1 MGFYS
6 FAATDSTSKGPVAG
20 RQIDLV
26 KTSSR
31 TRLHIIFDDMM
42 MVQGERAACRWS
54 IRINGNDMR
63 SVCPSLCTCMFM
75 RMFMRMFMGMLGM
88 CIGMHVYGHVYGH
101 VYRHVYRQY
110 MCPGLCTGMCIDVDK
125 DM

>member
-6 FAATDSTSKGPVAG
+6 FAATDSTSKGLVAG

-75 RMFMRMFMGMLGM
+75 RMFMGMFMGM
-88 CIGMHVYGHVYGH
+88 CIGMF
-101 VYRHVYRQY
+101 
-110 MCPGLCTGMCIDVDK
+110 MGMCIGMFIGSTCVRAYVQACA
-125 DM
+125 